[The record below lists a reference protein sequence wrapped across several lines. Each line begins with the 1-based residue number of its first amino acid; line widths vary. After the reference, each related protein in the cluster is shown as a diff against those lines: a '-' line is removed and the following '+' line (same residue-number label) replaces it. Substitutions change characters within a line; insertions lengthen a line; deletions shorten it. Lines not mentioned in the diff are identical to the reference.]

1 MAYIGPAPKLGQNR
15 EVDDI
20 SSGFNGSTTAFTL
33 QVSGSNV
40 SPGSANSII
49 VSVNNVIQNP
59 NTDYTINGSTIT
71 FTSAPTNGQ
80 AFFAIVLNQGV
91 DTSAP
96 ADGSITTVKLGD
108 DAVTYA
114 KIQNVSAT
122 DRILGRDSSG
132 AGVIEEIT
140 PANVR
145 TMLGLATSAT
155 TDTTNASN
163 ISSGTLAA
171 ARVADLAA
179 SKITSGTLDAA
190 RIPDLAASKITSGT
204 IATARLGS
212 GTASSSTFLRGDST
226 FQTITTD
233 LVNDTSPQ
241 LGGDLQT
248 NGNNIDFGDSS
259 GASDD
264 RAVFGADT
272 DFQIYHT
279 GSQGVI
285 DNDTGA
291 LSINTTSNLELNV
304 QSIFRVL
311 TKGGSEN
318 SIIGTTDGAVELYH
332 DNVMKFTT
340 NTSGARIN
348 SSLTLNDGGSLILQN
363 PNASQTATIKNNES
377 SGESNIV
384 FGTSAGS
391 LTDRW
396 ELTKDGHLIPQANGS
411 YDIGATSYRVRNF
424 YTSDL
429 KLSNEGS
436 QNDVDATWGN
446 YTIQEGHEDL
456 FLINHRTGKK
466 FKFNLTEVS

>member
-1 MAYIGPAPKLGQNR
+1 
-15 EVDDI
+15 
-20 SSGFNGSTTAFTL
+20 
-33 QVSGSNV
+33 
-40 SPGSANSII
+40 
-49 VSVNNVIQNP
+49 
-59 NTDYTINGSTIT
+59 
-71 FTSAPTNGQ
+71 
-80 AFFAIVLNQGV
+80 
-91 DTSAP
+91 
-96 ADGSITTVKLGD
+96 
-108 DAVTYA
+108 
-114 KIQNVSAT
+114 
-122 DRILGRDSSG
+122 
-132 AGVIEEIT
+132 
-140 PANVR
+140 
-145 TMLGLATSAT
+145 
-155 TDTTNASN
+155 
-163 ISSGTLAA
+163 
-171 ARVADLAA
+171 
-179 SKITSGTLDAA
+179 
-190 RIPDLAASKITSGT
+190 
-204 IATARLGS
+204 
-212 GTASSSTFLRGDST
+212 
-226 FQTITTD
+226 
-233 LVNDTSPQ
+233 